1 MLRGFRD
8 CMVMAATEGS
18 IDCKCFKQ
26 GNVGCY
32 CLESCMFPSY
42 LKYFK
47 YK

>member
-1 MLRGFRD
+1 MLRGFQD
-8 CMVMAATEGS
+8 HLVMAATEES

-26 GNVGCY
+26 GNVGWY
-32 CLESCMFPSY
+32 YLESCMFPSY